1 MIFPQNF
8 EQKIGF
14 DIIRN
19 ELKRLCFNEQGKE
32 EIDNI
37 KFLTDFE
44 QVVSCQ
50 NIVDEMCKIFIEF
63 AANFPLTTLENLTA
77 SFANTRLEGTF
88 LSPTEI
94 FNVRKTLEN
103 IASVVNFFLTKERA
117 RFPELHKLSENVCL
131 FPEILR
137 EISKIL
143 DKDGQI
149 KDSASEELSR
159 IRREKFKSQSA
170 VSKTLQRVVN
180 QAKNDG
186 LVDSDT
192 LPAMRDGRLVIP
204 VSAMNKRKINGII
217 HDESATG
224 KTAYVEPAEVVA
236 LNNHIRELEN
246 DERREIIKI
255 LTIFTNFLRPYYADI
270 QDSTLYLAKI
280 DALAAIA
287 KYSLSISAI
296 RPYLK
301 NEPTINFHDAR
312 HPLLQKTLEKQG
324 KKIVPLTVS
333 LTKNNRILIISGPN
347 AGGKSVCL
355 KTVCLLQ
362 YMLQCGLPVPFAENS
377 EAGIFDS
384 LFIDIGDGQNLE
396 SDLSTYSSHLQNMK
410 VFLRKSTEKSLLLI
424 DEFGSGTEPQIGGAI
439 AQATLQEFCKK
450 NVFALIS
457 THYTNL
463 KHFASN
469 TKGVIN
475 GAMLY
480 DRSQM
485 KPLFVLQTGA
495 PGSSFAIEIAKN
507 IGLPQN
513 VVEIAEQLIGTEQ
526 LNFDKNFQSALRD
539 KRYWEN
545 KRKEIHQKEK
555 YYEQKL
561 AEYERKLAEINEKRK
576 EILNQAKNDAKTIID
591 NSNALIENTIRTIKE
606 NKAEKETTKI
616 ARAEITKFK
625 KKFTEKQEKTLQ
637 KKGKEQEIHKLEVGD
652 FVKIKGQNVVGQI
665 VDVKAKSSVALFG
678 SIRTNVKTENLEY
691 VSKNQAKKSDPQ
703 RISKNVVNEIRNT
716 QLAFSQQIDL
726 RGMRADEALQAIMYY
741 IDDAQVANVQQVR
754 ILHGTGNGILRQVIR
769 DYLSNCK
776 GIRSF
781 ADEHVQFGGAGIT
794 VVKF

>member
-19 ELKRLCFNEQGKE
+19 ELKYLCFNEQGRE
-32 EIDNI
+32 QIDSI

-44 QVVSCQ
+44 QVVFCQ
-50 NIVDEMCKIFIEF
+50 NISDEMCRILKEF
-63 AANFPLTTLENLTA
+63 GANFPLTTLENLTHC
-77 SFANTRLEGTF
+77 FLNTRLEGTF
-88 LSPTEI
+88 LSQTDI

-103 IASVVNFFLTKERA
+103 LVFVVNFFLSKDRN

-137 EISKIL
+137 ETSKIL

-149 KDSASEELSR
+149 KDNASEELSR
-159 IRREKFKSQSA
+159 IRREKFKAQAS
-170 VSKTLQRVVN
+170 VSKTLQRIVN
-180 QAKNDG
+180 QVKSEGIVEN
-186 LVDSDT
+186 DT

-255 LTIFTNFLRPYYADI
+255 LTVFTNFLRPYYTDI
-270 QDSTLYLAKI
+270 QISTLYLAKI
-280 DALAAIA
+280 DALAATA
-287 KYSLSISAI
+287 KYSLSIKAI

-301 NEPTINFHDAR
+301 NMPLINFHDAR

-324 KKIVPLTVS
+324 KKIVPLSIS
-333 LTKNNRILIISGPN
+333 LTENNKILIISGPN

-362 YMLQCGLPVPFAENS
+362 YMLQCGLPVPFGENS

-384 LFIDIGDGQNLE
+384 LFIDIGDGQNIDN
-396 SDLSTYSSHLQNMK
+396 DLSTYSSHLQNMK
-410 VFLRKSTEKSLLLI
+410 VFLRRSTRNSLLLI

-439 AQATLQEFCKK
+439 AQATLQEFCDK

-480 DRSQM
+480 DKSKM

-507 IGLPQN
+507 TGLPQN
-513 VVEIAEQLIGTEQ
+513 VIENAEQLIGTEQ

-545 KRKEIHQKEK
+545 KRREIHQKEK
-555 YYEQKL
+555 DFEQKI
-561 AEYERKLAEINEKRK
+561 AEYERKLAEINEKRR
-576 EILNQAKNDAKTIID
+576 EIISQAKIEAKMLID

-606 NKAEKETTKI
+606 NAANKEITKN
-616 ARAEITKFK
+616 ARAELAKGK
-625 KKFTEKQEKTLQ
+625 KKLT
-637 KKGKEQEIHKLEVGD
+637 
-652 FVKIKGQNVVGQI
+652 
-665 VDVKAKSSVALFG
+665 
-678 SIRTNVKTENLEY
+678 
-691 VSKNQAKKSDPQ
+691 
-703 RISKNVVNEIRNT
+703 
-716 QLAFSQQIDL
+716 
-726 RGMRADEALQAIMYY
+726 
-741 IDDAQVANVQQVR
+741 
-754 ILHGTGNGILRQVIR
+754 
-769 DYLSNCK
+769 
-776 GIRSF
+776 
-781 ADEHVQFGGAGIT
+781 
-794 VVKF
+794 